1 MAVTQEPVPMN
12 VYWNEEY
19 CAPRTEFETFKKSRF
34 IVEEIR
40 RKGHVASRVTIK
52 DPVDTV
58 GALDLAQRQ
67 IQENLTSE
75 YFEAVV
81 TGQPRGLANSNG
93 FPWDEGIWQ
102 HVLNSTA
109 GVLSAVDDVT
119 TRGQQRACS
128 LSSGLHHARPDTGAG
143 FCTVNSL
150 AIGALY
156 ARRAGRVAV
165 LDLDAHW
172 GGGTSRHIKGT
183 GVLQIDLSTSHYD
196 AYSESD
202 VDAGS
207 WFGAADANNYFDRLS
222 TGLAALGSVKPDI
235 VFYNAGVD
243 VYPKLTEAQVAN
255 RDKMVAKHLQEL
267 GCKTVLVMAG
277 GYGDYGTV
285 ANMHVA
291 TIAAFCEVL

>member
-1 MAVTQEPVPMN
+1 MS
-12 VYWNEEY
+12 VYWNERY
-19 CAPRTEFETFKKSRF
+19 CAPATEFETFKKSRF
-34 IVEEIR
+34 IVDAIR
-40 RKGHVASRVTIK
+40 VKQDVASRVLIK
-52 DPVDTV
+52 DPAESPEMVQV
-58 GALDLAQRQ
+58 AQQ
-67 IQENLTSE
+67 LIQENLTPA
-75 YFEAVV
+75 YYEAVV
-81 TGQPRGLANSNG
+81 TGQPRGLADSNG

-128 LSSGLHHARPDTGAG
+128 LSSGLHHARPDNGAG

-172 GGGTSRHIKGT
+172 GGGTSRYIKGT

-196 AYSESD
+196 TYSESD

-207 WFGAADANNYFDRLS
+207 WFGVADANNYFDRLS

-243 VYPKLTEAQVAN
+243 VYPKLTEAQVAD
-255 RDKMVAKHLQEL
+255 RDKIVARRLQEL

-277 GYGDYGTV
+277 GYGDFETV

-291 TIAAFCEVL
+291 TIAAFCESL

>member
-1 MAVTQEPVPMN
+1 MDA
-12 VYWNEEY
+12 
-19 CAPRTEFETFKKSRF
+19 
-34 IVEEIR
+34 IR
-40 RKGHVASRVTIK
+40 VKQDVASRVLIK
-52 DPVDTV
+52 DPAESPEMVQV
-58 GALDLAQRQ
+58 AQQ
-67 IQENLTSE
+67 LIQENLTPA
-75 YFEAVV
+75 YYEAVV
-81 TGQPRGLANSNG
+81 TGQPRGLADSNG
-93 FPWDEGIWQ
+93 FPWDAGIWQ

-172 GGGTSRHIKGT
+172 GGGTTRYIKGT

-196 AYSESD
+196 TYSESD

-207 WFGAADANNYFDRLS
+207 WFGVADANNYFDRLS
-222 TGLAALGSVKPDI
+222 TGLAALGSVKPEI

-243 VYPKLTEAQVAN
+243 VYPKLTEAQVAD
-255 RDKMVAKHLQEL
+255 RDKIVAKRLQEL
-267 GCKTVLVMAG
+267 GCKIVLVMAG
-277 GYGDYGTV
+277 GYGDFETI

-291 TIAAFCEVL
+291 TIAAFCDPL

>member
-1 MAVTQEPVPMN
+1 VTQEPVPMN
-12 VYWNEEY
+12 VYWNEKY

-34 IVEEIR
+34 IVDGIR
-40 RKGHVASRVTIK
+40 RKRHVASRVTIK

-75 YFEAVV
+75 YYEAVL

-93 FPWDEGIWQ
+93 FPWDDGIWQ

-109 GVLSAVDDVT
+109 GVLSAVDDVI

-156 ARRAGRVAV
+156 ACRAGRVVV

-172 GGGTSRHIKGT
+172 GGGTTQYIKGT
-183 GVLQIDLSTSHYD
+183 EVLQIDLSTSNYD
-196 AYSESD
+196 TYSESD
-202 VDAGS
+202 TDNGS
-207 WFGAADANNYFDRLS
+207 WFGVADANNYFDRLS
-222 TGLAALGSVKPDI
+222 TGLSALESAKPDI

-243 VYPKLTEAQVAN
+243 VYPRLTEAQVED
-255 RDKMVAKHLQEL
+255 RDKIVAKRLQEL

-277 GYGDYGTV
+277 GYGDFATI
-285 ANMHVA
+285 ADMHVA
-291 TIAAFCEVL
+291 TIAACCEPL

>member
-1 MAVTQEPVPMN
+1 VTQEPVPMN
-12 VYWNEEY
+12 VYWNEKY

-34 IVEEIR
+34 IVDGIR
-40 RKGHVASRVTIK
+40 RKRHVASRVTIK
-52 DPVDTV
+52 NPVETV

-81 TGQPRGLANSNG
+81 TGQPRVLANSNG

-109 GVLSAVDDVT
+109 GVLRAVDDVI
-119 TRGQQRACS
+119 TRGQQCACS
-128 LSSGLHHARPDTGAG
+128 LSSGLHHARPDTGSG

-172 GGGTSRHIKGT
+172 GGGTTRHIKGS
-183 GVLQIDLSTSHYD
+183 GVLHIDLSTSNYD
-196 AYSESD
+196 TYSASD
-202 VDAGS
+202 LDDGS
-207 WFGAADANNYFDRLS
+207 RVYFADASNYFDKLS
-222 TGLAALGSVKPDI
+222 TALAALTATQPDI

-243 VYPKLTEAQVAN
+243 VYPKLTEAQVGE
-255 RDKMVAKHLQEL
+255 RDRIVAEHLRGL
-267 GCKTVLVMAG
+267 GCKTILVMAG
-277 GYGDYGTV
+277 GYGDYKTI
-285 ANMHVA
+285 AEMHVG
-291 TIAAFCEVL
+291 TIASVCS